1 MKYVLIILVMALV
14 GLFVWLL
21 SQDTKEA
28 DKQAEENRKQ
38 AAAAKAGKKAISSL
52 QTQCFDAYRKQLAEE
67 RNLGLIKSALSGNT
81 GLRYVAELFA
91 FREET
96 EARRLM
102 SYEYRQQL
110 AARVLNPL
118 NDAVSQFCPYKA
130 GSYTLPEGYDM
141 FLTPEE
147 YYDQQLSYRGTAAIY
162 QTDLEFWQERLDLTN
177 RKRARLKE
185 DPANRFW
192 FELWEALKP
201 FFEEMQV
208 KYRKDIEEAPSREAA
223 LLFTKDLTERI
234 EQELFR
240 KGVSV
245 MRYFSATPNE
255 REKYFKTEASGSDRP
270 AIIRESDG
278 ICLEKGAQTTGKKQ

>member
-1 MKYVLIILVMALV
+1 MKYVLIILLVALV

-28 DKQAEENRKQ
+28 DQRAEENRKQ
-38 AAAAKAGKKAISSL
+38 AEAAKAGKKAINSI
-52 QTQCFDAYRKQLAEE
+52 QTQCFDAYRKQLCEE
-67 RNLGLIKSALSGNT
+67 RNLGLIKSALSGNS
-81 GLRYVAELFA
+81 GLRYISELFA

-110 AARVLNPL
+110 AARVLDPL
-118 NDAVSQFCPYKA
+118 NGTVGGFCPYKN
-130 GSYTLPEGYDM
+130 GTYTLPEGYDM

-162 QTDLEFWQERLDLTN
+162 QTDLEFWQERLELTN
-177 RKRARLKE
+177 RKRAKLKE
-185 DPANRFW
+185 DATNRFW
-192 FELWEALKP
+192 FELWDVLKP

-208 KYRKDIEEAPSREAA
+208 KYRMEIEEAPSREAA
-223 LLFTKDLTERI
+223 LLYTKDLTERI

-240 KGVSV
+240 KDVSI

-255 REKYFKTEASGSDRP
+255 REKYFKTESTGNDRP
-270 AIIRESDG
+270 ALIRESNG
-278 ICLEKGAQTTGKKQ
+278 ICLEKGLQVTGRK

>member
-1 MKYVLIILVMALV
+1 MIVFLTILLMALV

-28 DKQAEENRKQ
+28 DQKAEENRKQ
-38 AAAAKAGKKAISSL
+38 AAAARAGKKAISSI
-52 QTQCFDAYRKQLAEE
+52 QTQCFDAYRKQLCEE
-67 RNLGLIKSALSGNT
+67 RNLGLIKSALSGNSA
-81 GLRYVAELFA
+81 LRYIGELFA

-118 NDAVSQFCPYKA
+118 NEAVSGFCPYKN
-130 GSYTLPEGYDM
+130 GEYTLPEAYDM

-162 QTDLEFWQERLDLTN
+162 QTDLEFWQERLELTN
-177 RKRARLKE
+177 KKRTKLKE
-185 DPANRFW
+185 DATNRFW
-192 FELWEALKP
+192 FELWDGLKP
-201 FFEEMQV
+201 LLEEMQV
-208 KYRKDIEEAPSREAA
+208 KYRMEIEEAPSREAA

-245 MRYFSATPNE
+245 LRYFSATPNE
-255 REKYFKTEASGSDRP
+255 REKYFKTEAAGTDRP
-270 AIIRESDG
+270 AIIREGSG
-278 ICLEKGAQTTGKKQ
+278 ICLEKGSQVTGKG